1 MAAASSYPIRVVLL
15 TRKGCCLCAEVKAVL
30 DKVRGEIPFELDEV
44 DIDAEPALRGE
55 YGDQIPVV
63 FVNGRKAFK
72 YRVTEEA
79 LREKL
84 RRCLAAG

>member
-1 MAAASSYPIRVVLL
+1 MSAAACYPIKVALL

-30 DKVRGEIPFELDEV
+30 EKVRGEIPFELDEV
-44 DIDAEPALRGE
+44 DIDVKPVLRRE

-63 FVNGRKAFK
+63 FLNGRKAFK

-79 LREKL
+79 LRQKL
-84 RRCLAAG
+84 KRCLAAG

>member
-1 MAAASSYPIRVVLL
+1 MTAASSSPIKVVLL
-15 TRKGCCLCAEVKAVL
+15 TRKACCLCAEVKAVL
-30 DKVRGEIPFELDEV
+30 DKVRGEIPFELEEV
-44 DIDAEPALRGE
+44 DIDLEPALRGA

-72 YRVTEEA
+72 YRVTEDA